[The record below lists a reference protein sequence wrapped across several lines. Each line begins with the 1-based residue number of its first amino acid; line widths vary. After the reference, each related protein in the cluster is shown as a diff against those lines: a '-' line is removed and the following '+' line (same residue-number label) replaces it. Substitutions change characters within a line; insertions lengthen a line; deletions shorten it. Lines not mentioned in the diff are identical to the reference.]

1 MKRTLF
7 VILSVLMI
15 GKAVPESQREYSAQE
30 VALMQVVAQ
39 LVQEG
44 KEPEEILAALQEEA
58 EQEKQSFVLSPME
71 QQVIIGVTIY
81 VLGCI
86 SGYVYRWATG
96 YKRYG
101 GCNRD
106 CCESG
111 LRFGC
116 SRWLCGLL
124 CGCMGCHHGQLYEEE
139 HRSADANQ
147 VNAGNQASSTATTT
161 AREDV

>member
-7 VILSVLMI
+7 VIFSVCLA
-15 GKAVPESQREYSAQE
+15 GQAVPESQRDYSGHE
-30 VALMQVVAQ
+30 IALMQAVAQ

-44 KEPEEILAALQEEA
+44 KEPEDILAVLQEVA

-86 SGYVYRWATG
+86 SGYVYRWATA

-116 SRWLCGLL
+116 SRWFCGLL
-124 CGCMGCHHGQLYEEE
+124 CGCMGCHHTQQYNNEQVQ
-139 HRSADANQ
+139 NQ
-147 VNAGNQASSTATTT
+147 TGGGGQASSTATTT
-161 AREDV
+161 TREDV